1 MILTVTLN
9 PSLDRRYFIQGF
21 EKGKVYRAEDVQYT
35 PGGKGLNV
43 AKVIRSFNEPVMATG
58 FLGGRNGRH
67 VEEMLDDMG
76 IYHNFIP
83 IKGETRS
90 SLTILSD
97 DGSPT
102 EVLEESPSISG
113 EEVLELY
120 KVYRE
125 LIRDSKIICASGSI
139 PQGLPTDIYRDLII
153 MANEQDKKFF
163 LDTKGEALKIGIE
176 ASPFLVKLNRDEL
189 EGLIG
194 CMLTS
199 QEDIIRGARYIL
211 ENGVKI
217 VIIPLRKAGY
227 MVFYD
232 GYFYKVKVPNIKMI
246 NSVGSEDSMMAGFVV
261 SLLRNYDF
269 EYLLKVAAACG
280 IANAM
285 EAEAGKV
292 DMHNMKKIMNDVDIE
307 KIKIRSKF

>member
-1 MILTVTLN
+1 MILTITLN
-9 PSLDRRYFIQGF
+9 PSLDRSYFIKGF
-21 EKGKVYRAEDVQYT
+21 AKGKVYRAKDVQYT
-35 PGGKGLNV
+35 PGGKGLNMV
-43 AKVIRSFNEPVMATG
+43 KVIRSFNEPVMATG

-67 VEEMLDDMG
+67 VEEMLDNMS

-83 IKGETRS
+83 INGETRS

-97 DGSPT
+97 DESPT
-102 EVLEESPSISG
+102 EVLEGGPSISG
-113 EEVLELY
+113 EEVLEFYELY
-120 KVYRE
+120 RDI
-125 LIRDSKIICASGSI
+125 IRDSKIICASGSL
-139 PQGLPTDIYRDLII
+139 PQGLPADIYRDLII
-153 MANEQDKKFF
+153 MANEQGKKFF

-189 EGLIG
+189 ESLIG

-211 ENGVKI
+211 ENGVKMVI
-217 VIIPLRKAGY
+217 VPMGKAGY

-232 GYFYKVKVPNIKMI
+232 GYFYRVKVPNIRVV
-246 NSVGSEDSMMAGFVV
+246 NPVGSGDSMMAGFIV
-261 SLLRNYDF
+261 SLLRNYGF

-280 IANAM
+280 TANAM

-292 DMHNMKKIMNDVDIE
+292 DMHNMKSIINDIDIE
-307 KIKIRSKF
+307 KTKI